1 MLNGTLGGNRLSN
14 GVVTQVMGPVVD
26 VRFDEGQLPE
36 INEALQVHVK
46 ATGENEEHV
55 LTMEVA
61 LHLGDHVVRTTS
73 MSGTDGLQRG
83 SQVRSTGSQTS
94 VRGGGETQICG
105 SSE

>member
-14 GVVTQVMGPVVD
+14 GVVTQVMGAVVD
-26 VRFDEGQLPE
+26 VRFDEGQLPD

-61 LHLGDHVVRTTS
+61 LHLGDHVVRILS
-73 MSGTDGLQRG
+73 MSGTDGLHRG
-83 SQVRSTGSQTS
+83 RQVTSTVSRIAVAVGD
-94 VRGGGETQICG
+94 
-105 SSE
+105 